1 MGVNFLPD
9 SHSFMDFVITLLK
22 DEIRRVEEQFRADL
36 TSRVPLI
43 RKVGEYVLAS
53 GGKRV
58 RPMILLLSAKLAGYQ
73 GEAHIG
79 LASVVEFIHTATL
92 LHDDVVDSAV
102 LRRGQDSAN
111 AVWGNE
117 ASVLVGDFLFAKS
130 FSIMVREGNLNV
142 LRTLS
147 DATTQMAEGEV
158 LQLISTSDIELDE
171 ACYIEVVRNKTAVLL
186 AAASRCGAILGGC
199 SEAEEDA
206 LAAYG
211 MDLGIAFQFM
221 DDALDYVADQSEF
234 GKECGHDLLE
244 GKVTL
249 PLIHTLNHC
258 SAAER
263 SRVAAIVEQE
273 VLPDADLKFVI
284 QLIHSYDGISYTRER
299 AKILVEAA
307 KGHLAGFA
315 DCPAKE
321 ALTRLA
327 DYVVSR
333 RH

>member
-1 MGVNFLPD
+1 
-9 SHSFMDFVITLLK
+9 MDYVLKLLS
-22 DEIRRVEEQFRADL
+22 DDIRRVESQFRDDL

-58 RPMILLLSAKLAGYQ
+58 RPMILLLSAQITNYRGD
-73 GEAHIG
+73 AHIG

-130 FSIMVREGNLNV
+130 FSIMVREKNLDI

-158 LQLISTSDIELDE
+158 QQLISTCDLNLDE
-171 ACYIEVVRNKTAVLL
+171 ESYLEVVRNKTAVLL
-186 AAASRCGAILGGC
+186 SAASRCGAVLGGC
-199 SEAEEDA
+199 SNEEEEA

-211 MDLGIAFQFM
+211 MDVGIAFQLM
-221 DDALDYVADQSEF
+221 DDALDYVADQKEF
-234 GKECGHDLLE
+234 GKESGHDLLE

-249 PLIHTLNHC
+249 PLIHTLSLC
-258 SAAER
+258 TEQER
-263 SRVAAIVEQE
+263 HQVAAIVDKES
-273 VLPDADLKFVI
+273 LPDSDLEYVI
-284 QLIHSYDGISYTRER
+284 ELIQKYNGIGYTRDR
-299 AKILVEAA
+299 AKTLIESA
-307 KGHLAGFA
+307 KSHLSIFA

-321 ALTRLA
+321 AMQRLA
-327 DYVVSR
+327 DYIVSR
-333 RH
+333 RS

>member
-1 MGVNFLPD
+1 MNFVLN
-9 SHSFMDFVITLLK
+9 LLN
-22 DEIRRVEEQFRADL
+22 DEILRVEEQFRKDL
-36 TSRVPLI
+36 ESRVPLI

-58 RPMILLLSAKLAGYQ
+58 RPMMLLLSAKLAGYQ
-73 GEAHIG
+73 GESHVG

-130 FSIMVREGNLNV
+130 FSIMVREGNLEI
-142 LRTLS
+142 LKTLS

-158 LQLISTSDIELDE
+158 LQLISTCDVELDE
-171 ACYIEVVRNKTAVLL
+171 ERYIEVVRNKTAVLL
-186 AAASRCGAILGGC
+186 SAASRCGALLGAC
-199 SEAEEDA
+199 PPEQEEA
-206 LAAYG
+206 LSAYG

-221 DDALDYVADQSEF
+221 DDALDYVADQDAF

-249 PLIHTLNHC
+249 PLIHTLKRCN
-258 SAAER
+258 AEER
-263 SRVAAIVEQE
+263 KRIAGIIEQE
-273 VLPDADLKFVI
+273 TLPEEDLKYIVG
-284 QLIHSYDGISYTRER
+284 LIHSYDGIDYTRDR
-299 AKILVEAA
+299 AKLLIESA
-307 KGHLAGFA
+307 KGHLALFA

-321 ALTRLA
+321 AMIRLA

-333 RH
+333 NL

>member
-1 MGVNFLPD
+1 
-9 SHSFMDFVITLLK
+9 MDFVLK
-22 DEIRRVEEQFRADL
+22 LINDEVRRVEEQFREDL
-36 TSRVPLI
+36 ASRVPLI

-58 RPMILLLSAKLAGYQ
+58 RPMILLLSARLAGYQ
-73 GEAHIG
+73 GDAHIG

-130 FSIMVREGNLNV
+130 FSLMVREGNLRV
-142 LRTLS
+142 LKSLS
-147 DATTQMAEGEV
+147 EATTQMAEGEV
-158 LQLISTSDIELDE
+158 LQLISTSDVDLDE
-171 ACYIEVVRNKTAVLL
+171 ERYIEVVQNKTAVLL
-186 AAASRCGAILGGC
+186 SAASRCGAILGDC
-199 SEAEEDA
+199 TTSEEEA

-221 DDALDYVADQSEF
+221 DDALDYVADQDEF

-249 PLIHTLNHC
+249 PLIHALSQCT
-258 SAAER
+258 ADER
-263 SRVAAIVEQE
+263 KKVATIVEQE
-273 VLPDADLKFVI
+273 VLPSEDLQYVI
-284 QLIHSYDGISYTRER
+284 DLIHSYDGIGYTRER
-299 AKILVEAA
+299 AKALVGSAKSHLSVFDDCAA
-307 KGHLAGFA
+307 KDAMN
-315 DCPAKE
+315 
-321 ALTRLA
+321 RLA

-333 RH
+333 KH

>member
-1 MGVNFLPD
+1 
-9 SHSFMDFVITLLK
+9 MDFVLNLLN
-22 DEIRRVEEQFRADL
+22 DEIRRVEEQFREDL

-58 RPMILLLSAKLAGYQ
+58 RPMMLLLCAKLAGYQ
-73 GEAHIG
+73 GNAHVG

-111 AVWGNE
+111 AIWGNE

-130 FSIMVREGNLNV
+130 FSIMVREGNLEI
-142 LRTLS
+142 LKTLS

-158 LQLISTSDIELDE
+158 LQLISTSDVELDE
-171 ACYIEVVRNKTAVLL
+171 ERYIEVVQNKTAVLL
-186 AAASRCGAILGGC
+186 SAASRCGAILGGC
-199 SEAEEDA
+199 SVEEEAA
-206 LAAYG
+206 MAAYG

-221 DDALDYVADQSEF
+221 DDALDYVADQSQF

-249 PLIHTLNHC
+249 PLIHTLIKC
-258 SAAER
+258 SSTER
-263 SRVAAIVEQE
+263 ERVAAIVEQE
-273 VLPDADLKFVI
+273 LLPDEDLQYVVD
-284 QLIHSYDGISYTRER
+284 LIHTYDGIDYTRAR
-299 AKILVEAA
+299 GKTLVESA
-307 KGHLAGFA
+307 KSHLAIFPE
-315 DCPAKE
+315 CPAKE
-321 ALTRLA
+321 AMLRLA
-327 DYVVSR
+327 DYIVSR
-333 RH
+333 NH

>member
-1 MGVNFLPD
+1 MNFVLN
-9 SHSFMDFVITLLK
+9 LLN
-22 DEIRRVEEQFRADL
+22 DEILRVEEQFRKDL
-36 TSRVPLI
+36 ESRVPLI

-58 RPMILLLSAKLAGYQ
+58 RPMMLLLSAKLAGYQ
-73 GEAHIG
+73 GESHIG

-130 FSIMVREGNLNV
+130 FSIMVREGNLEI
-142 LRTLS
+142 LKTLS

-158 LQLISTSDIELDE
+158 LQLISTCDVELDE
-171 ACYIEVVRNKTAVLL
+171 ERYIEVVRNKTAVLL
-186 AAASRCGAILGGC
+186 SAASRCGALLGAC
-199 SEAEEDA
+199 PPEQEEA
-206 LAAYG
+206 LSSYG

-221 DDALDYVADQSEF
+221 DDALDYVADQDAF

-249 PLIHTLNHC
+249 PLIHTLKRCN
-258 SAAER
+258 AEER
-263 SRVAAIVEQE
+263 KKIAGIIEQE
-273 VLPDADLKFVI
+273 TLPDKDLNYIVG
-284 QLIHSYDGISYTRER
+284 LIHSYDGIDYTRER
-299 AKILVEAA
+299 AKLLIDSA
-307 KGHLAGFA
+307 KAHLAIFA

-321 ALTRLA
+321 AMIRLA

-333 RH
+333 NL

>member
-1 MGVNFLPD
+1 
-9 SHSFMDFVITLLK
+9 MDFVLKLLN
-22 DEIRRVEEQFRADL
+22 DEVRRVEEQFREDL
-36 TSRVPLI
+36 ASRVPLI

-58 RPMILLLSAKLAGYQ
+58 RPMIVLLSARLSGYQ
-73 GEAHIG
+73 GQAHIG

-102 LRRGQDSAN
+102 LRRGQDSVN
-111 AVWGNE
+111 TVWGNE

-130 FSIMVREGNLNV
+130 FSIMVRESNLDI

-158 LQLISTSDIELDE
+158 LQLIGTSDVDLDE
-171 ACYIEVVRNKTAVLL
+171 KRYIEVVKNKTAVLL
-186 AAASRCGAILGGC
+186 SAASRCGAILGGC
-199 SEAEEDA
+199 SLAEEEA

-211 MDLGIAFQFM
+211 MDLGIAFQLM

-249 PLIHTLNHC
+249 PLIHTLSHC
-258 SAAER
+258 TAKER
-263 SRVAAIVEQE
+263 EKVTAIVEQE
-273 VLPDADLKFVI
+273 VLPSEDLQYVVD
-284 QLIHSYDGISYTRER
+284 LIHSYDGIDFTRER
-299 AKILVEAA
+299 AKVLVESA
-307 KGHLAGFA
+307 KSHLATFA
-315 DCPAKE
+315 ECPAKE
-321 ALTRLA
+321 AMNRLA
-327 DYVVSR
+327 DYVISR
-333 RH
+333 KH

>member
-1 MGVNFLPD
+1 
-9 SHSFMDFVITLLK
+9 MDFVLKLLN
-22 DEIRRVEEQFRADL
+22 DDIRRVEEQFREDL
-36 TSRVPLI
+36 ASRVPLI

-58 RPMILLLSAKLAGYQ
+58 RPMILLLSAQLAGYQ
-73 GEAHIG
+73 GNSHIG

-130 FSIMVREGNLNV
+130 FSIMVREGNLDI

-158 LQLISTSDIELDE
+158 LQLISTSDVGLDE
-171 ACYIEVVRNKTAVLL
+171 ECYIEVVRNKTAVLL
-186 AAASRCGAILGGC
+186 SAASRCGALLGAC
-199 SEAEEDA
+199 SAAEEEA

-211 MDLGIAFQFM
+211 MDVGIAFQFM
-221 DDALDYVADQSEF
+221 DDALDYVADQDEF

-249 PLIHTLNHC
+249 PLIHALNQC
-258 SAAER
+258 SADEKR
-263 SRVAAIVEQE
+263 RVTEIVEQE
-273 VLPDADLKFVI
+273 VLPDEDLQYVI
-284 QLIHSYDGISYTRER
+284 RLIHSYDGIGYTRER
-299 AKILVEAA
+299 AIMLIDDA
-307 KGHLAGFA
+307 KGHLANFP
-315 DCPAKE
+315 DTPAKE
-321 ALTRLA
+321 AMLRLA

-333 RH
+333 NH

>member
-1 MGVNFLPD
+1 MNFVLN
-9 SHSFMDFVITLLK
+9 LLN
-22 DEIRRVEEQFRADL
+22 DEILRVEEQFRKDL
-36 TSRVPLI
+36 ASRVPLI

-58 RPMILLLSAKLAGYQ
+58 RPMMLLLSAKLTGYQ
-73 GEAHIG
+73 GESHIG

-102 LRRGQDSAN
+102 LRRGQDSVN

-130 FSIMVREGNLNV
+130 FSIMVREGNLEI
-142 LRTLS
+142 LKTLS

-158 LQLISTSDIELDE
+158 LQLISTCDVDLDE
-171 ACYIEVVRNKTAVLL
+171 ERYIEVVRNKTAVLL
-186 AAASRCGAILGGC
+186 AAASRCGALLGAC
-199 SEAEEDA
+199 PSEQEEA
-206 LAAYG
+206 LSAYG

-221 DDALDYVADQSEF
+221 DDALDYVADQDAF

-249 PLIHTLNHC
+249 PLIHTLKRCN
-258 SAAER
+258 AEER
-263 SRVAAIVEQE
+263 KKIAGIIEQE
-273 VLPDADLKFVI
+273 TLPDEDLKYIVG
-284 QLIHSYDGISYTRER
+284 LIHSYDGIDYTRDR
-299 AKILVEAA
+299 AKLLIESA
-307 KGHLAGFA
+307 KGHLALFA

-321 ALTRLA
+321 AMIRLA

-333 RH
+333 NL

>member
-1 MGVNFLPD
+1 
-9 SHSFMDFVITLLK
+9 
-22 DEIRRVEEQFRADL
+22 VEEQFCEDL
-36 TSRVPLI
+36 ASRVPLI

-58 RPMILLLSAKLAGYQ
+58 RPMILLLSSRLAGYQ

-130 FSIMVREGNLNV
+130 FSIMVREGNLEI
-142 LRTLS
+142 LKTLS

-158 LQLISTSDIELDE
+158 LQLISTSDVELDE
-171 ACYIEVVRNKTAVLL
+171 ERYIEVVQNKTAVLL
-186 AAASRCGAILGGC
+186 SAASRCGAILGGC
-199 SEAEEDA
+199 SREDEEA

-221 DDALDYVADQSEF
+221 DDALDYVAEQSDF

-249 PLIHTLNHC
+249 PLIHTLNQC
-258 SAAER
+258 TALER
-263 SRVAAIVEQE
+263 EKIAAIVEQE
-273 VLPDADLKFVI
+273 VLPAEDLRYVVE
-284 QLIHSYDGISYTRER
+284 LIHTYDGIDYTRKR
-299 AKILVEAA
+299 AKVLIEAA
-307 KGHLAGFA
+307 KNHLSGFTHS
-315 DCPAKE
+315 PAKE
-321 ALTRLA
+321 AMLRLA

-333 RH
+333 NH

>member
-1 MGVNFLPD
+1 MNFVLN
-9 SHSFMDFVITLLK
+9 LLN
-22 DEIRRVEEQFRADL
+22 DEILRVEEQFRKDL
-36 TSRVPLI
+36 ASRVPLI

-58 RPMILLLSAKLAGYQ
+58 RPMMLLLSAKLAGYQ
-73 GEAHIG
+73 GESHVG

-102 LRRGQDSAN
+102 LRRGQDSVN

-130 FSIMVREGNLNV
+130 FSIMVREGNLEI
-142 LRTLS
+142 LKTLS

-158 LQLISTSDIELDE
+158 LQLISTCDVDLDE
-171 ACYIEVVRNKTAVLL
+171 ERYIEVVRNKTAVLL
-186 AAASRCGAILGGC
+186 SAATRCGALLGAC
-199 SEAEEDA
+199 PSEQEEA
-206 LAAYG
+206 LSAYG

-221 DDALDYVADQSEF
+221 DDALDYVADQTEF

-249 PLIHTLNHC
+249 PLIHTLKRCN
-258 SAAER
+258 AEER
-263 SRVAAIVEQE
+263 KKIAGIIEQE
-273 VLPDADLKFVI
+273 TLPDEDLKYIVG
-284 QLIHSYDGISYTRER
+284 LIHSYDGIDYTRDR
-299 AKILVEAA
+299 AKLLVESA
-307 KGHLAGFA
+307 KGHLALFA

-321 ALTRLA
+321 AMMRLA

-333 RH
+333 NL

>member
-1 MGVNFLPD
+1 
-9 SHSFMDFVITLLK
+9 MDFVLKLLS
-22 DEIRRVEEQFRADL
+22 DDIRRVESQFRDDL

-58 RPMILLLSAKLAGYQ
+58 RPMILLLSAQITNYRGD
-73 GEAHIG
+73 AHIG

-130 FSIMVREGNLNV
+130 FSIMVREGNLDI

-158 LQLISTSDIELDE
+158 QQLISTCDLNLDE
-171 ACYIEVVRNKTAVLL
+171 ESYLEVVRNKTAVLL
-186 AAASRCGAILGGC
+186 SAASRCGAVLGGC
-199 SEAEEDA
+199 SNEAEEA

-211 MDLGIAFQFM
+211 MDVGIAFQLM
-221 DDALDYVADQSEF
+221 DDALDYVADQKEF
-234 GKECGHDLLE
+234 GKESGHDLFE

-249 PLIHTLNHC
+249 PLIHTLTLC
-258 SAAER
+258 T
-263 SRVAAIVEQE
+263 EQE
-273 VLPDADLKFVI
+273 RQQVASIVDKESLPDSELEYVI
-284 QLIHSYDGISYTRER
+284 ELIQKYNGIGYTRDR
-299 AKILVEAA
+299 AKTLIESA
-307 KGHLAGFA
+307 KSHLSIFA

-321 ALTRLA
+321 AMQRLA
-327 DYVVSR
+327 DYIVSR
-333 RH
+333 RY

>member
-1 MGVNFLPD
+1 
-9 SHSFMDFVITLLK
+9 MDFVLNLLK
-22 DEIRRVEEQFRADL
+22 DEVRRVEEQFREDL

-58 RPMILLLSAKLAGYQ
+58 RPMLLLLSARLAGYQ
-73 GEAHIG
+73 GDAHIG

-130 FSIMVREGNLNV
+130 FSIMVREGNLDI

-158 LQLISTSDIELDE
+158 LQLISTSDVELDE
-171 ACYIEVVRNKTAVLL
+171 ERYIEVVQNKTAVLL
-186 AAASRCGAILGGC
+186 SAASRCGAILGGC
-199 SEAEEDA
+199 SAAEEQS
-206 LAAYG
+206 LADFG
-211 MDLGIAFQFM
+211 MELGIAFQFM

-249 PLIHTLNHC
+249 PLIHTLIHC
-258 SAAER
+258 TPEER
-263 SRVAAIVEQE
+263 ARVATIIEQD
-273 VLPDADLKFVI
+273 VLPDADLQYVV
-284 QLIHSYDGISYTRER
+284 QLIHSYDGIGYTRER
-299 AKILVEAA
+299 ARILVESA
-307 KGHLAGFA
+307 KQHLAAFA
-315 DCPAKE
+315 ECPAKQ
-321 ALTRLA
+321 ALIRLA
-327 DYVVSR
+327 DYVVR
-333 RH
+333 RNH

>member
-1 MGVNFLPD
+1 ME
-9 SHSFMDFVITLLK
+9 FVLNLLN
-22 DEIRRVEEQFRADL
+22 DDIRRVEEQFRKDL

-58 RPMILLLSAKLAGYQ
+58 RPMMLLLSARLSGYN

-102 LRRGQDSAN
+102 LRRGQESAN

-130 FSIMVREGNLNV
+130 FSIMVREGNLAI
-142 LRTLS
+142 LKTLS

-158 LQLISTSDIELDE
+158 LQLINTSDVDLDE
-171 ACYIEVVRNKTAVLL
+171 NSYIEVVQNKTAVLL
-186 AAASRCGAILGGC
+186 SAASRCGAILGGC
-199 SEAEEDA
+199 SPEEEEA
-206 LAAYG
+206 LASYG

-249 PLIHTLNHC
+249 PLIHALNQC
-258 SAAER
+258 TEEERNKVAE
-263 SRVAAIVEQE
+263 IIEQVE
-273 VLPDADLKFVI
+273 LPDEDLQYVI
-284 QLIHSYDGISYTRER
+284 GLIHSYDGIAYTHER
-299 AKILVEAA
+299 AGALVESA
-307 KGHLAGFA
+307 KGHLSTFP
-315 DCPAKE
+315 DSSAKE
-321 ALTRLA
+321 ALVRLA

-333 RH
+333 KH